1 MTRLHSESSHP
12 AAHSLTTLR
21 ISPLDPPATPVT
33 RIAQPIMQPIDP
45 PLPEFDMP
53 RLESKTTPEGR
64 ERYLTVTELEL
75 VLPRLLFQL
84 GSVFER
90 RTLL

>member
-1 MTRLHSESSHP
+1 
-12 AAHSLTTLR
+12 
-21 ISPLDPPATPVT
+21 
-33 RIAQPIMQPIDP
+33 MQPIDP

-75 VLPRLLFQL
+75 VFPRLLFQL

-90 RTLL
+90 RTLLR